1 MAKFSD
7 AAADIFYLSGL
18 TDSDT
23 NVNLIIYITDDNSTF
38 FGHYERGILSDTEYE
53 ECCYVYSRCDA
64 GYLIVQDNDIEITGV
79 YNYYNPITG
88 G

>member
-38 FGHYERGILSDTEYE
+38 LVIMSVGFSPILNMKNVVMCIPGVMLGI
-53 ECCYVYSRCDA
+53 
-64 GYLIVQDNDIEITGV
+64 
-79 YNYYNPITG
+79 
-88 G
+88 